1 MNEYK
6 LSISLSD
13 EEIKA
18 VKKLAKADGL
28 KMEEELRVLLRLQIR
43 EEIELQEAQ
52 KRGEA

>member
-1 MNEYK
+1 MREYNFN
-6 LSISLSD
+6 IILSD